1 MKTMKVAFCNGEIN
15 NFHAKI
21 SVLIVI
27 IVCWS
32 SKYNVNPSI
41 VWKIAGPNSLNYRL
55 AQGGIFDGKIF
66 FFPMKL
72 ENHQNQ
78 TLFLETDLKQ
88 KVYEETKKTAQSFDC
103 LFTGT
108 GAHHYQGITAI
119 EGSLHVTRSLC

>member
-41 VWKIAGPNSLNYRL
+41 VWKIVGPNSLNYRL
-55 AQGGIFDGKIF
+55 VEGGIFDGKF
-66 FFPMKL
+66 FF
-72 ENHQNQ
+72 
-78 TLFLETDLKQ
+78 FFSYETGKPPKSNILP
-88 KVYEETKKTAQSFDC
+88 
-103 LFTGT
+103 GN
-108 GAHHYQGITAI
+108 
-119 EGSLHVTRSLC
+119 